1 MYIQLLFCPIRVKAQ
16 GLSFF
21 PFVQFNISALGY
33 LYCGYSL
40 ELYITTRCQGLLG
53 QYETQWNL
61 KGFFNTWEVWKVS
74 APLKKQKFKFFK
86 T

>member
-33 LYCGYSL
+33 LYYCIAFCINIQEKWPSSPKVNAYGYHGFLS
-40 ELYITTRCQGLLG
+40 TTPWLIEIEGLL
-53 QYETQWNL
+53 
-61 KGFFNTWEVWKVS
+61 
-74 APLKKQKFKFFK
+74 
-86 T
+86 